1 MGEVVVKVKLTNYGD
16 QVLVR
21 RGQLAP
27 DQIRTLEADAIV
39 DTGAVQLVL
48 PPAIVATLGLSR
60 LSTQVAQYANG
71 LEEEVDVSEAVEIEI
86 LGRRTSEEA
95 LILGHEIL
103 IGQTVLEKTDLL
115 VDCTRRQLIPNP
127 AHPNQPVMKIR

>member
-1 MGEVVVKVKLTNYGD
+1 MGEVVVKVKLTNYRDFLAFRDGNLSQD
-16 QVLVR
+16 QVRV
-21 RGQLAP
+21 
-27 DQIRTLEADAIV
+27 LEADAGV

-48 PPAIVATLGLSR
+48 PPAIVAQLGLSR

-115 VDCTRRQLIPNP
+115 VDCNGRQLVPNP
-127 AHPNQPVMKIR
+127 AHPNQPIMKIR

>member
-48 PPAIVATLGLSR
+48 PPAIVAKLGLSR

-71 LEEEVDVSEAVEIEI
+71 LEKEVDVSEAVEIEI

-95 LILGHEIL
+95 LVLGHEIL

-127 AHPNQPVMKIR
+127 AHPNQSVMKIR

>member
-1 MGEVVVKVKLTNYGD
+1 MGEVVVKVKLTNYRDFLAFRDGTLAQD
-16 QVLVR
+16 QVRV
-21 RGQLAP
+21 
-27 DQIRTLEADAIV
+27 LEADAVI

-48 PPAIVATLGLSR
+48 PPAIVTQLGLSR

-115 VDCTRRQLIPNP
+115 VDCNKRQLVPNP
-127 AHPNQPVMKIR
+127 AHPNQPIMKIR

>member
-1 MGEVVVKVKLTNYGD
+1 MGEVVVKVKLTNYRDFLAFRDGNLSPD
-16 QVLVR
+16 QVRV
-21 RGQLAP
+21 
-27 DQIRTLEADAIV
+27 LEADAVV

-48 PPAIVATLGLSR
+48 PPAIVAKLGLSR

-95 LILGHEIL
+95 LVLGHEIL

-115 VDCTRRQLIPNP
+115 VDCTGRQLVPNP
-127 AHPNQPVMKIR
+127 AHPNQPIMKIR